1 MKQRILGLL
10 CGVLLASTLL
20 AATGR
25 LRVEATDEAG
35 EALPE
40 VKVTVTVAATNRIF
54 TLVTDPRG
62 RGTFQGIPGGEV
74 IVRFEREG
82 FQIYETNALIQAG
95 TTPEVRAELP
105 RLRRV
110 AREGEKEKA
119 AREAVELYN
128 RAVAKYEAEDPD
140 GASAALERALERDPT
155 LAPAHVLRARIAGD
169 RGDHATAADAY
180 LRAWELE
187 GSPSVLPRLIQ
198 ALDRAGR
205 EDEAAALSQRL
216 DRGAS
221 TASPRELYDLAI
233 VEINRGDDAAAGE
246 ILDRLLAA
254 APDFS
259 PAVYQRGVIRLQSGD
274 LDRAREDF
282 ERYLELEPEGEL
294 AADARAMLEAI
305 GGQGREG

>member
-1 MKQRILGLL
+1 MKQRTLWLL

-25 LRVEATDEAG
+25 LQVEATDEAG
-35 EALPE
+35 EALAE
-40 VKVTVTVAATNRIF
+40 VKVTVTVAATHRVY
-54 TLVTDPRG
+54 TLMTDPRG
-62 RGTFQGIPGGEV
+62 RGVFQGIPSGEV
-74 IVRFEREG
+74 IVRFERED

-95 TTPEVRAELP
+95 TMPQVRAELP

-110 AREGEKEKA
+110 ARESEEERA
-119 AREAVELYN
+119 AREAVVLYN
-128 RAVAKYEAEDPD
+128 RAVESYEAEDPE
-140 GASAALERALERDPT
+140 GASAALDGALELDPK

-169 RGDHATAADAY
+169 RGDHAAAADAY

-187 GSPSVLPRLIQ
+187 GSPSILPQLIQ

-205 EDEAAALSQRL
+205 ADEAAELSQRL
-216 DRGAS
+216 DRGTS
-221 TASPRELYDLAI
+221 TTSPRELYDLAI
-233 VEINRGDDAAAGE
+233 VRINQGDEAEAGE

-259 PAVYQRGVIRLQSGD
+259 PAVYQRGLIRLQSGD
-274 LDRAREDF
+274 LDRARGDF
-282 ERYLELEPEGEL
+282 ERYLELAPEGEF

-305 GGQGREG
+305 GG